1 MNDIIHSSNS
11 FQFIMFADDTTL
23 FTTLNSNEHYGI
35 HNERL
40 NNELEKISIWLKVNK
55 LSLNV
60 KKTKAMIFHMPQKK
74 VQLPLL
80 QIAESNIECVD
91 NFNFL
96 GITINKHLNWTSHVD
111 ALASKISKTIGVL
124 SSLKHILSIN
134 ILRTIYNSLIVCYLN
149 YGVLVWGAQSNL
161 NNKIVK
167 LQKRAVRII
176 TSSNYL
182 AHSEPIF
189 KKLYLLKL
197 DDIYRIQL
205 LKFIYKLINK
215 QLPDYFN
222 QNLLLYNTQ
231 RHQHATRAC
240 TNVFIPRVN
249 HEFAKR
255 NIRFS
260 IAKIFN
266 NSPDIIINKIF
277 THSIHGFST
286 YIKRYIIER
295 YQNACTIINCYI
307 CRI

>member
-1 MNDIIHSSNS
+1 M
-11 FQFIMFADDTTL
+11 
-23 FTTLNSNEHYGI
+23 
-35 HNERL
+35 
-40 NNELEKISIWLKVNK
+40 
-55 LSLNV
+55 
-60 KKTKAMIFHMPQKK
+60 
-74 VQLPLL
+74 
-80 QIAESNIECVD
+80 
-91 NFNFL
+91 
-96 GITINKHLNWTSHVD
+96 
-111 ALASKISKTIGVL
+111 L

-134 ILRTIYNSLIVCYLN
+134 ILRTIYNSLIVCHLN
-149 YGVLVWGAQSNL
+149 YGVLVWGTQSNL

-189 KKLYLLKL
+189 KKLYFLKL

-249 HEFAKR
+249 HEFLER

-277 THSIHGFST
+277 THSIHGLFT

-295 YQNACTIINCYI
+295 FQNACTIINCYI
-307 CRI
+307 CRT